1 MWSYGRRRYIS
12 HKVEAKKQV
21 LRKLGTQEAWGAS
34 GATGYCS
41 EAVAAFVGTWNAG
54 EEEPSVER
62 VLGRVA
68 EDLREKPVVL
78 PSGEEVRF
86 TFSGGVYRWRVGD
99 EVQEML
105 TRADDALYR
114 AKIKGGGV
122 IVHAD

>member
-1 MWSYGRRRYIS
+1 LWCYGRRRYIS

-21 LRKLGTQEAWGAS
+21 LRKLGTQGAWGAS

-86 TFSGGVYRWRVGD
+86 TFSGVY
-99 EVQEML
+99 
-105 TRADDALYR
+105 T
-114 AKIKGGGV
+114 GGGLATRCRRCSRGRTM
-122 IVHAD
+122 HSTGPRSREGAS